1 MNSDKNSF
9 KSHKK
14 SALFCFFFTA
24 CIASIWLLAT
34 SNSWKG
40 IGANHILKGL
50 GSFLG
55 LVGYCFFSLS
65 LFLSSRWKKLEDWFG
80 GLDQIYRTHIL
91 MGIWGFSFI
100 LAHPLILALKWIPHR
115 IDKFLLFLFPLHDRS
130 SVNLG
135 SYSFWLMIIILGITL
150 LKLFPYDKWK
160 ISHKFMSLVF
170 ILASFHFLIS
180 YKLFGRSELA
190 TILLLIPMVIG
201 LSSIIYK
208 QIIYEFFLSY
218 PIYEVVKI
226 KKLNESTIK
235 ATFEPKKNYLA
246 FIPGQYAF
254 FSFKKSSLT
263 SESHPFTLLGNSK
276 GSSISIVVK
285 VRGDFTKSL
294 YDKLKT
300 KDIAYVEGPYGKFN
314 YTKAKNSQ
322 IWIAGG
328 IGIAPF
334 LIWSKDLCNS
344 KNATRKVTLFYCVHK
359 KSDAIFL
366 DEFRDISLKAPNFS
380 FFFFCSEQ
388 NNRLNVLKVQ
398 EKIEKLK
405 DCSILMCG
413 PKRMTNDL
421 TRQFVN
427 LGVNRKNI
435 IFEDFEFL

>member
-1 MNSDKNSF
+1 MANSKTSF
-9 KSHKK
+9 KSHTK
-14 SALFCFFFTA
+14 SAIFCFLFTA
-24 CIASIWLLAT
+24 CIAFIWLLTT
-34 SNSWKG
+34 SNSWKDGG
-40 IGANHILKGL
+40 INHILKGL

-55 LVGYCFFSLS
+55 LIGYCFFSLS

-100 LAHPLILALKWIPHR
+100 LAHPLILALKWVPNKV
-115 IDKFLLFLFPLHDRS
+115 DKFLLFLFPLHDRF

-135 SYSFWLMIIILGITL
+135 SYSFWLMIVILGITL

-170 ILASFHFLIS
+170 ILASFHFLTS

-190 TILLLIPMVIG
+190 TILLLIPMGLG

-208 QIIYEFFLSY
+208 QIVYEFLLSY
-218 PIYEVVKI
+218 PIYEVVKT
-226 KKLNESTIK
+226 KKLNENTVT
-235 ATFEPKKNYLA
+235 ATLEPKKGNLA
-246 FIPGQYAF
+246 FTPGQYAF

-263 SESHPFTLLGNSK
+263 SESHPFTLLGNAS
-276 GSSISIVVK
+276 GSNISIIVK

-294 YDKLKT
+294 YNELKP
-300 KDIAYVEGPYGKFN
+300 KDLAYVEGPYGKFN
-314 YTKAKNSQ
+314 YMKAKSSQ

-334 LIWSKDLCNS
+334 LIWSKELCNS
-344 KNATRKVTLFYCVHK
+344 KNTTKEVTLFYCVHK

-366 DEFRDISLKAPNFS
+366 DEFHDISQKLQNFNFS
-380 FFFFCSEQ
+380 FFCSEES
-388 NNRLNVLKVQ
+388 NRLNAIKVQ
-398 EKIEKLK
+398 EKVGKLK
-405 DCSILMCG
+405 DSTILMCG

-421 TRQFVN
+421 TKQLID
-427 LGVNRKNI
+427 LGINRKNI